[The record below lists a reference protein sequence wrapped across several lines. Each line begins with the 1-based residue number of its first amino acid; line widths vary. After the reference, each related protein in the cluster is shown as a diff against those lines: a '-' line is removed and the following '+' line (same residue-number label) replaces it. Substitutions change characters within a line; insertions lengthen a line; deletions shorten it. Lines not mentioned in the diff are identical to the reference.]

1 MNIRRLPIVAAAL
14 ASALTVSQSDALD
27 SNQLAGL
34 PPLFAVLSG
43 GNEVTNDGQANVGD
57 PNGRGSATVI
67 LHDSNTLCFAILVTG
82 IDQPTAAHI
91 HQAPAGVKG
100 PIVVGLVEPSDGN
113 PGTSTGCTT
122 EVDQEVLKA
131 IRNEPAGFYV
141 NVHTVQFPDG
151 ALRGQLF

>member
-1 MNIRRLPIVAAAL
+1 
-14 ASALTVSQSDALD
+14 
-27 SNQLAGL
+27 
-34 PPLFAVLSG
+34 
-43 GNEVTNDGQANVGD
+43 
-57 PNGRGSATVI
+57 
-67 LHDSNTLCFAILVTG
+67 
-82 IDQPTAAHI
+82 
-91 HQAPAGVKG
+91 
-100 PIVVGLVEPSDGN
+100 VVGLVEPSDGN

>member
-1 MNIRRLPIVAAAL
+1 
-14 ASALTVSQSDALD
+14 
-27 SNQLAGL
+27 
-34 PPLFAVLSG
+34 VLYS
-43 GNEVTNDGQANVGD
+43 T
-57 PNGRGSATVI
+57 T
-67 LHDSNTLCFAILVTG
+67 VTG

-91 HQAPAGVKG
+91 HQAPAGVNG
-100 PIVVGLVEPSDGN
+100 PIVVGLVEPSDGS
-113 PGTSTGCTT
+113 PGTSTGCMT

>member
-82 IDQPTAAHI
+82 ID
-91 HQAPAGVKG
+91 
-100 PIVVGLVEPSDGN
+100 
-113 PGTSTGCTT
+113 
-122 EVDQEVLKA
+122 
-131 IRNEPAGFYV
+131 
-141 NVHTVQFPDG
+141 
-151 ALRGQLF
+151 